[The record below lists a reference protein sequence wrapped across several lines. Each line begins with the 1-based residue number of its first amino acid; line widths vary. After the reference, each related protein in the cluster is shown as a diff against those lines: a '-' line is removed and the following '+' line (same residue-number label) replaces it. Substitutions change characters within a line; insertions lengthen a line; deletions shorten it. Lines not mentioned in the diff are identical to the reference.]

1 MRQRTPR
8 DPNTPSSVD
17 PDTQAV
23 AMRITRPREGGP
35 SSDGTHASFPS
46 LSPCALPISAVL
58 LPVSPLC
65 EPYATPTHHG
75 IMSLFGCTKRRW
87 CQKEHNDERQRPA
100 AVAGEHDRHRTIR
113 PSKSNLLP
121 RAMPPAPCSRVG
133 AYLRA
138 CFRTHVH
145 AQVYDASI
153 ASIYDGFIA
162 QSVASTRDF

>member
-65 EPYATPTHHG
+65 EPDATPTHHR
-75 IMSLFGCTKRRW
+75 IMSPFGCTKRRW
-87 CQKEHNDERQRPA
+87 RQKEQRQRPA

-133 AYLRA
+133 ACLRA
-138 CFRTHVH
+138 CLFYHGWLH
-145 AQVYDASI
+145 
-153 ASIYDGFIA
+153 
-162 QSVASTRDF
+162 